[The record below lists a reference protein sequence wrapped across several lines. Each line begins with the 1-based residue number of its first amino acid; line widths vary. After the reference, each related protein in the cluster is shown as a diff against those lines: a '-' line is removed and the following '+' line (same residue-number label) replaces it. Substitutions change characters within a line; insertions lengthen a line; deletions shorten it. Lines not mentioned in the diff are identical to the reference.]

1 MTITMAVASVTQI
14 IADEQA
20 TGETRQRFKWLF
32 VGFDHVFFTAVLHL
46 SQSRTVARSP
56 SHERI
61 T

>member
-1 MTITMAVASVTQI
+1 MAVASVTQI